1 MTRTSQEHCLNC
13 ADEPERC
20 YRTDVER
27 EKPIFY
33 KVSEIPLEVL
43 EGVNRPLLPD
53 ELEEMMNMSA
63 MHAAEEEPEVPH
75 LLVIPVARRSSG
87 EDGLTMANIL
97 QSTLISGLNY
107 QNVCNNSVDQ
117 ASAGIEECM

>member
-1 MTRTSQEHCLNC
+1 MEQVTKSLCEKKRCGLGLHKVNTERRVRGRANGATGVAWMTRTSQKHCLNC
-13 ADEPERC
+13 ADEPKRC

-33 KVSEIPLEVL
+33 KVSEIPLQVL

-63 MHAAEEEPEVPH
+63 MHAAE
-75 LLVIPVARRSSG
+75 
-87 EDGLTMANIL
+87 
-97 QSTLISGLNY
+97 
-107 QNVCNNSVDQ
+107 
-117 ASAGIEECM
+117 